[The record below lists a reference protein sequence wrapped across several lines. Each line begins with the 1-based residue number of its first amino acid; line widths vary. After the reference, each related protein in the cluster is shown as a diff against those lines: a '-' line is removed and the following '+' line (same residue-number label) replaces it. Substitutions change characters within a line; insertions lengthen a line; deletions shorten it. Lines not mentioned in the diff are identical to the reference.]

1 MRLAFFYDYG
11 ILSTDSMP
19 ARNGDY
25 IDFDDITRS
34 STGAMIEWQSPFGPV
49 NLVFAYPLDDEPGDD
64 TSVFEFSMGTK
75 F

>member
-11 ILSTDSMP
+11 ILSTDP
-19 ARNGDY
+19 VPTANGGY

-49 NLVFAYPLDDEPGDD
+49 DLIFAYPLDDEPGDD